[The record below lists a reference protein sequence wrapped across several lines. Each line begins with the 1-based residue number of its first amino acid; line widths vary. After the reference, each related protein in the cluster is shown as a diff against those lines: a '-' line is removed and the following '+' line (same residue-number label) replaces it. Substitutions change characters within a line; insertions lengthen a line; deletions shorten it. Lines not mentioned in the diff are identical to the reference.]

1 MVVLEAPLEPLDVA
15 FVLLM
20 ACQVAFSPWQMLTV
34 GRWSRKGSGWQMK
47 KRGCVS

>member
-34 GRWSRKGSGWQMK
+34 AGGPERAADGR
-47 KRGCVS
+47 